1 MGKKMSR
8 NIVTGKTEFFK
19 DIKKI
24 QYEGKESD
32 NPLAF
37 KFYDPNL
44 KVNGKTLEDHLRF
57 AIAYWHTFGPN
68 GADPFGMDTKDYPWL
83 KNNDPLSQSM
93 EKMDAAFEFISKIG
107 APFYCF
113 HDFDIAN
120 PAPSFLES
128 EKRLNKMVDYALEK
142 QND

>member
-1 MGKKMSR
+1 MSR
-8 NIVTGKTEFFK
+8 SIVIGKTEFFK

-24 QYEGKESD
+24 EFEGKESD

-37 KFYDPNL
+37 KFYDPSL
-44 KVNGKTLEDHLRF
+44 KVNGKTLEQHLRF
-57 AIAYWHTFGPN
+57 AIAYWHSFGPN

-83 KNNDPLSQSM
+83 RNKNPEIQSI

-113 HDFDIAN
+113 HDLD
-120 PAPSFLES
+120 
-128 EKRLNKMVDYALEK
+128 DH
-142 QND
+142 